1 VVQDPI
7 SATRTAAASPKRC
20 AVISAGFALAGFAIL
35 VPMGYPA
42 MAAFVVFGMVLGLS
56 NLLMVRNAAAR
67 FALTGAKNK
76 KTFAG
81 AVLKRLFLISALA
94 LGTAFW
100 IQPDGLGTV
109 AGLAIFQLIT
119 IFVSTV
125 PLLRE
130 LRAQEGALS

>member
-1 VVQDPI
+1 MVEDVTA
-7 SATRTAAASPKRC
+7 ATRMAAASPKRC
-20 AVISAGFALAGFAIL
+20 AVIAGVFAVAAFAIL

-42 MAAFVVFGMVLGLS
+42 MAAFVLFGMLLGLS

-67 FALTGAKNK
+67 FALTGAAK
-76 KTFAG
+76 KATFAG
-81 AVLKRLFLISALA
+81 AVLKRLFLISAVA

-119 IFVSTV
+119 IFVSAV